1 MFHQKACVYGRRSIM
16 KIMRP
21 MICQKLFAGFATDTS
36 STTTEF
42 QRSLP
47 TKPRITNARRN
58 AKRIERNSTYASR
71 FHAIRTTDF
80 SLLKSVQDKFLVRSS
95 VTTDESGHVQVTHTG
110 TAFVVNS
117 SGQVVSELPFGI
129 GPDGMEND
137 FTVLLNN
144 IENGDK

>member
-1 MFHQKACVYGRRSIM
+1 MFHQKGCIYGLVYGLVYGRSSIM
-16 KIMRP
+16 KTIRP

-71 FHAIRTTDF
+71 FL
-80 SLLKSVQDKFLVRSS
+80 S
-95 VTTDESGHVQVTHTG
+95 ES
-110 TAFVVNS
+110 
-117 SGQVVSELPFGI
+117 LPFVI
-129 GPDGMEND
+129 DSIAAPQSSRNAI
-137 FTVLLNN
+137 L
-144 IENGDK
+144 